1 VVILVYASL
10 ILERSQCTFLLVS
23 VHAGIDCFEGYL
35 VNCLEAC
42 CQSGT
47 QQFGSIQADSGAI
60 RPGPEA
66 AAAQAIS
73 GAPQRRVRLQV
84 AQAAERPALVPKL
97 KRKHDSG
104 FSAPRVLAVP
114 APAKHSGVLQ
124 SHAASCMQ
132 QLQQSQQHGQQ
143 PSPALEPPQHQ
154 HSQQCTTTE
163 AADAKRKRRRS
174 GLHCNFMPLTGMHAS
189 WLYACMHVPH
199 SFQKLEHPKR
209 ARAHCL

>member
-1 VVILVYASL
+1 MVPYAL
-10 ILERSQCTFLLVS
+10 GQRQLLRKPYLERHSGVCGCKLHRQQSALLWCQSSRGSTTVAS
-23 VHAGIDCFEGYL
+23 VH
-35 VNCLEAC
+35 
-42 CQSGT
+42 
-47 QQFGSIQADSGAI
+47 
-60 RPGPEA
+60 
-66 AAAQAIS
+66 
-73 GAPQRRVRLQV
+73 RVC
-84 AQAAERPALVPKL
+84 
-97 KRKHDSG
+97 
-104 FSAPRVLAVP
+104 LAVP
-114 APAKHSGVLQ
+114 APAEHSGVLQ

-189 WLYACMHVPH
+189 WLYACMHVRH